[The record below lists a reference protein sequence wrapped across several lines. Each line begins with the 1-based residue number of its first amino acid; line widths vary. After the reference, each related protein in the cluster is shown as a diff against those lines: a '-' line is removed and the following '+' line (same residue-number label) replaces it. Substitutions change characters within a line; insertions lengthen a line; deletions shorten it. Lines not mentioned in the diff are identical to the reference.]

1 MQTGLLNRRLC
12 LGGNEKVG
20 IGCYGGGGIGV
31 VGDVC
36 AGFNTVVH
44 EFFIIIGDIFPGD
57 GIFDI
62 DQEIF

>member
-1 MQTGLLNRRLC
+1 